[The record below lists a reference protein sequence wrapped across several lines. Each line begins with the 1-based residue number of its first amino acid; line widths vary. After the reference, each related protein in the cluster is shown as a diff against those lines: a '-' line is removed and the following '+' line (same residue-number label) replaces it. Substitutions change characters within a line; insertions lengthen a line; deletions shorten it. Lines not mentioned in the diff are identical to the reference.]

1 MMTIIHQAGGVKDS
15 KNYRFANTAS
25 CPEEPAMFT
34 EGTCP
39 SRRAALASEQAS
51 SGHKVLIAIPALCA
65 GESLRSKDIYS
76 RVQSEIIING
86 LSDGATHFLRYD
98 DRNQP
103 PKIGVAELKATKVS
117 M

>member
-1 MMTIIHQAGGVKDS
+1 MTIIHQAGGVKDS
-15 KNYRFANTAS
+15 KNYRSANTVP

-39 SRRAALASEQAS
+39 SRRAGLASEQAS

-65 GESLRSKDIYS
+65 GESLRSKDINS
-76 RVQSEIIING
+76 RVQSEIIVNG
-86 LSDGATHFLRYD
+86 LSDLATRFLRYD

-103 PKIGVAELKATKVS
+103 PKIGAVS